1 MTEHVLSTLDNSRKY
16 TLAVADAMPESGYN
30 TRPSEEV
37 WDFRELLHHIAY
49 GIQWWEDNYIQGKK
63 TGWDPPPVKATK
75 KEVMEYL
82 ENAYSSLKKTMMK
95 AGKDIDKINGFYAT
109 LDHITHHRGQ
119 AVTYLR
125 YKGITPPAYT
135 Y

>member
-49 GIQWWEDNYIQGKK
+49 GIQWWEDNYIHGKTVSRIGMQLK
-63 TGWDPPPVKATK
+63 NVNVFREEDWPVIISFLKPRMIALDFF
-75 KEVMEYL
+75 L
-82 ENAYSSLKKTMMK
+82 EP
-95 AGKDIDKINGFYAT
+95 GK
-109 LDHITHHRGQ
+109 
-119 AVTYLR
+119 R
-125 YKGITPPAYT
+125 YF
-135 Y
+135 